1 MHYDDIDQY
10 VDRFY
15 REQEERTAKL
25 QQALEVAKRNLI
37 VAQHELQQAQQNNTL
52 QKHKNLIAAQRE
64 YNEAMRQMR
73 RLGNG

>member
-1 MHYDDIDQY
+1 MDYSDVDHY
-10 VDRFY
+10 VGKFY
-15 REQEERTAKL
+15 QEQEERMAKL
-25 QQALEVAKRNLI
+25 QYQLEIAQRNLTI
-37 VAQHELQQAQQNNTL
+37 AQYELQQAQQNDTL